1 MIAILAPIGK
11 AVYLK
16 LSLALGGLI
25 LGVGCGSSEQGGA
38 TDKAGPTPEDIL
50 KEQKAIA
57 EYYMIS
63 YKGKFVAD
71 KKTGKIEQLLLSSA
85 PLTDLGVDRIA
96 KLTDLTAL
104 SLVSTKITDEGL
116 KYLSKLP
123 KLRKLELGKNNITDA
138 GVEHLVKIKSLA
150 SLSLANTR
158 VADAG
163 LIKLSEMPGLI
174 YLDVRRSRVTPRG
187 VGKFEKTPLG
197 RKRGFR
203 FQN

>member
-1 MIAILAPIGK
+1 MIAIVGPIGE
-11 AVYLK
+11 AMNLK
-16 LSLALGGLI
+16 LSLLLGGL
-25 LGVGCGSSEQGGA
+25 LLWAGCGSSGQDEA
-38 TDKAGPTPEDIL
+38 NNKAGPTPEEVL

-57 EYYMIS
+57 EYYKIS
-63 YKGKFVAD
+63 YKGKYVAE
-71 KKTGKIEQLLLSSA
+71 KKSGKIEQLLLSSA
-85 PLTDLGVDRIA
+85 PLTDVGVDRIA

-104 SLVSTKITDEGL
+104 SLVNTKITDEGL

-138 GVEHLVKIKSLA
+138 GVDHLLSIKSLT

-163 LIKLSEMPGLI
+163 LIKLSEMSGLL

-187 VGKFEKTPLG
+187 VAKFDKTPLG
-197 RKRGFR
+197 RKRGLR